1 MLRRKFLQHGSWCID
16 ETMLIIRLMNDE
28 EISITINQSKKMKK
42 IGRIGFRVVS
52 VYEVEECE
60 VPDHVYESFKKL
72 EEMGVDEIS
81 NFSSDDDECRVYDY
95 IMRNYDS
102 PHESITCEIKLDEI
116 SLDENY

>member
-1 MLRRKFLQHGSWCID
+1 
-16 ETMLIIRLMNDE
+16 
-28 EISITINQSKKMKK
+28 MKK

-102 PHESITCEIKLDEI
+102 PHESITCEVKLDEI
-116 SLDENY
+116 YLDENY

>member
-1 MLRRKFLQHGSWCID
+1 
-16 ETMLIIRLMNDE
+16 MNDE
-28 EISITINQSKKMKK
+28 EISINQSINQSKNMKK

-52 VYEVEECE
+52 VYEIEECE
-60 VPDHVYESFKKL
+60 IPDHIYESFKKL
-72 EEMGVDEIS
+72 EELGVAEIS

>member
-1 MLRRKFLQHGSWCID
+1 
-16 ETMLIIRLMNDE
+16 MNDE
-28 EISITINQSKKMKK
+28 EISISHNQSKTNRMKK

-52 VYEVEECE
+52 VYEIEDCE
-60 VPDHVYESFKKL
+60 VPDHVYDSFKRL
-72 EEMGVDEIS
+72 EESGVSEIS

-102 PHESITCEIKLDEI
+102 PHESITCEVKLDEI